1 MPETPATPG
10 IEQFAR
16 RWRAKEVTALEVTET
31 CLRQIERRNGELRAF
46 ITITGD
52 DARRQAREADREL
65 AAGRDRGPLH
75 GVPIAIKD
83 LVDIAGVPTTA
94 ASRVRERHVAAS
106 DAPVITRLRDAGAVL
121 IGKTNLHEFAY
132 GTTSEDSAYGAVRNP
147 VDLSR
152 TPGGSSGGSA
162 AAIVAG
168 MAAAALGSDTGGSI
182 RIPAAACGIVGLKP
196 TFGEIPLDGVV
207 PLARSFDHL
216 GPLAQTVMDAWL
228 LHCVMNGQANPAA
241 LQSRPLAGMTLGLP
255 QTYFCE
261 VMDPDVRARFD
272 AAVEAVTHAG
282 AAMAPVAIPHAPLT
296 AAVYIHIHAT
306 EGSEYHAR
314 MLERSPEQYTPVVR
328 LRLEMGRY
336 IQSEDYVRAQNAR
349 HVLIREVDAALRDRD
364 ALILPAMP
372 IPAPP
377 IGAETVKID
386 GKDEQVRAMML
397 RCTQLFNV
405 TGHPAI
411 ALPCGTT
418 RDGLPCSVQL
428 VGHRG
433 DTEGLVRVALAVEAA
448 IVAYRRAGSFAGST

>member
-1 MPETPATPG
+1 MPEIPATPG
-10 IEQFAR
+10 IEPFGR
-16 RWRAKEVTALEVTET
+16 RWRAKNVTALQVIDT
-31 CLRQIERRNGELRAF
+31 CLQQIERNNGELRAF
-46 ITITGD
+46 ITVTAD
-52 DARRQAREADREL
+52 DARRQAREADRER
-65 AAGRDRGPLH
+65 ADGRDRGPLH

-83 LVDIAGVPTTA
+83 LIDVAGVPTTA

-106 DAPVITRLRDAGAVL
+106 DAPVITRLREAGAIL

-147 VDLSR
+147 VDRSR

-182 RIPAAACGIVGLKP
+182 RIPAAACGLVGLKP
-196 TFGEIPLDGVV
+196 TFGEIPLEGVV

-216 GPLAQTVMDAWL
+216 GPLARTVMDAWL
-228 LHCVMNGQANPAA
+228 LHGAMNGQTSPAR
-241 LQSRPLAGMTLGLP
+241 LQPRPLGGMTLGLP

-261 VMDPDVRARFD
+261 VMDPDVRARFE
-272 AAVEAVTHAG
+272 ASVEAVKRGG
-282 AAMAPVAIPHAPLT
+282 ATMTAVEIPHAPLT

-314 MLERSPEQYTPVVR
+314 MLERAAEQYTPMVR

-336 IQSEDYVRAQNAR
+336 IRSEDYVRAQNAR
-349 HVLIREVDAALRDRD
+349 QVLIHEVDAALGDRD
-364 ALILPAMP
+364 ALILPTMP

-386 GKDEQVRAMML
+386 GRDEQVRAMML

-433 DTEGLVRVALAVEAA
+433 ETEALVRVALAVEAA
-448 IVAYRRAGSFAGST
+448 IATKR